1 MNSNLLDYKSQQNER
16 KDTASPGAVIE
27 ESTEDEKVSR
37 KSSKKIKAQDLF
49 LNAD

>member
-1 MNSNLLDYKSQQNER
+1 MNNNLLDYKSQQNER